1 MGDTME
7 TEFTPI
13 ASLVGGLLIGIAA
26 VLMMVGSGRIAG
38 VSGIIAELLRS
49 PESENAWRATFIA
62 GLLGGAVIA
71 VVTGVLDPG
80 TVRFP
85 ATGLLAAIAGLLVG
99 AGTSVSGGCTSGHGI
114 CGVARLSPRSLVAT
128 CTFMAVAFV
137 VVFFT
142 RHVL

>member
-1 MGDTME
+1 ME
-7 TEFTPI
+7 TEFTPL

-26 VLMMVGSGRIAG
+26 ILMMAGSGRIAG
-38 VSGIIAELLRS
+38 VSGIVAELLLHPQGR
-49 PESENAWRATFIA
+49 NAWRATFIA

-71 VVTGVLDPG
+71 VLTGVLDLG

-85 ATGLLAAIAGLLVG
+85 ATGLLAAIGGLLVG
-99 AGTSVSGGCTSGHGI
+99 AGTSVGGGCTSGHGI
-114 CGVARLSPRSLVAT
+114 CGIARLSPRSLAAT

-137 VVFFT
+137 VVFLT

>member
-1 MGDTME
+1 LE
-7 TEFTPI
+7 TEFTPL
-13 ASLVGGLLIGIAA
+13 ASLIGGLLIGIAA
-26 VLMMVGSGRIAG
+26 VLMMAGGGRIAG
-38 VSGIIAELLRS
+38 VSGIVAELLRS
-49 PESENAWRATFIA
+49 PVSGNAWRATFIA

-99 AGTSVSGGCTSGHGI
+99 TGTSVSGGCTSGHGI
-114 CGVARLSPRSLVAT
+114 CGIARLSSRSLVAT

-137 VVFFT
+137 AVFIT